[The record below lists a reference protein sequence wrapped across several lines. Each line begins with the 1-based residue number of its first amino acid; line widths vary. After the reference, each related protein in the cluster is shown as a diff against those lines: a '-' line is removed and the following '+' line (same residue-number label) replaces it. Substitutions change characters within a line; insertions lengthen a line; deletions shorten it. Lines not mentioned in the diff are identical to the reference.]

1 MSSAGQSPAAPV
13 AEAAAHMPRLIGDW
27 YELDEDP
34 AAQPFLPHAPGEW
47 EKAIALL
54 NAGLV
59 ENPTSATLFEAR
71 GALYRALGYR
81 RAAQRDF
88 EQAVELDPER
98 GKAWFGLGLVRQELG
113 LSSIAVSAFERAAS
127 LDVDSAELHL
137 SWARA
142 HRALGQR
149 SPAAEHYAR
158 TIELHEQH
166 PNEGLLAEIS
176 AFFEEEGARAPE
188 ATREAFLQALRLEAA
203 AAQDLHPPRR
213 GPEPSL
219 SRPSPYAGNN
229 ILDSPSLLP

>member
-1 MSSAGQSPAAPV
+1 MPE
-13 AEAAAHMPRLIGDW
+13 AEAAARLPRLIGDW
-27 YELDEDP
+27 YELEEDS
-34 AAQPFLPHAPGEW
+34 AAEPFLPRGQGEW

-59 ENPTSATLFEAR
+59 LDPGSATLFEAR

-98 GKAWFGLGLVRQELG
+98 GRAWFGLGLVRQELG

-127 LDVDSAELHL
+127 LHIDSADLHL

-149 SPAAEHYAR
+149 GAAAEHYAR
-158 TIELHEQH
+158 AIEVLEQD
-166 PNEGLLAEIS
+166 PQAGLLAEIS
-176 AFFEEEGARAPE
+176 VSFEEGAKSPDEARAALLE
-188 ATREAFLQALRLEAA
+188 ALRLEAA
-203 AAQDLHPPRR
+203 EAQDLTLAEDQGR
-213 GPEPSL
+213 L
-219 SRPSPYAGNN
+219 
-229 ILDSPSLLP
+229 